1 MCFIKARR
9 FFSLCAIILAVSAIV
24 TGCTAGL
31 TPAGESGSVQVTVQI
46 PGGNPAPA
54 AAGTGAETSGA
65 RFVHPDTKKIVV
77 TILTDDVIIM
87 TQTVGVSETS
97 GEAVLV
103 FGNVP
108 AGADRMIHVQL
119 YDAGDMLV
127 GDGSATATVA
137 AGRVTLVPITVVPQN
152 PTNLTLGNIVNCSVP
167 AGQTY
172 VFQISLSDPCT
183 YELINTYDL
192 SYLAPVSVF
201 AADGK
206 HGPAASHS
214 LVSGGW
220 KFTVSNAGI
229 FYVVVTF
236 PSSFPGP
243 TDLSV
248 NYFTPEP
255 PNITSVTSGHNSL
268 TVTWTAASG
277 ATGYTVSYG
286 TSDAEG
292 DSTDFGDYTGTSAT
306 ITGLTNDQ
314 NYYVWVRAKNGPTA
328 MSYYSS
334 GDHGT
339 PVYAVGDTGPAG
351 GLIFYVNPNYPTE
364 TWHYLEAAPADF
376 TDGLGWGPS
385 SVLEGYTGLAIG
397 AGKDNTELL
406 IVAYGSGS
414 IYAFQAC
421 YAYTSGGFSDWF
433 LPSRDEIKEM
443 QLKLYNHSLGGL
455 EVDSYWS
462 SSEVDADHGWAI
474 SMASDYYS
482 TSVKAAGRR
491 TRPVRQF

>member
-1 MCFIKARR
+1 MFFTKVRR
-9 FFSLCAIILAVSAIV
+9 VFSWCAILALSALV
-24 TGCTAGL
+24 LSCAAGL
-31 TPAGESGSVQVTVQI
+31 SPAGESGSVQVTVQI

-119 YDAGDMLV
+119 YDSSDTLV
-127 GDGSATATVA
+127 GDGSASATVA
-137 AGRVTLVPITVVPQN
+137 AGRVTLVPITVIPQN

-172 VFQISLSDPCT
+172 VFHISLTDPCT
-183 YELINTYDL
+183 YELLNTYDT
-192 SYLAPVSVF
+192 SYLAPVSVYT
-201 AADGK
+201 ADGK
-206 HGPAASHS
+206 HGPAASPS
-214 LVSGGW
+214 LVPGCS

-229 FYVVVTF
+229 YYVVVTF
-236 PSSFPGP
+236 PSSFSGP

-248 NYFTPEP
+248 NYFVPEP

-268 TVTWTAASG
+268 TVSWDAAAG
-277 ATGYTVSYG
+277 ATGYVVSYG

-292 DSTDFGDYTGTSAT
+292 SSTDFGSYTGTTAT
-306 ITGLTNDQ
+306 ITGLANDQ

-351 GLIFYVNPNYPTE
+351 GLIFYVNPNYQLDG
-364 TWHYLEAAPADF
+364 WRYMEAAPDDY
-376 TDGLGWGPS
+376 TDGLAWGPS
-385 SVLEGYTGLAIG
+385 AVVEGFVGIAIG
-397 AGKDNTELL
+397 TGKDNTYLL
-406 IVAYGSGS
+406 VSKYGSGS
-414 IYAFQAC
+414 TYAFQAC
-421 YAYTSGGFSDWF
+421 DAYTSGGFTDWF
-433 LPSRDEIKEM
+433 LPSRDEIIEM
-443 QLKLYNHSLGGL
+443 QLKLYNHGLGGINS
-455 EVDSYWS
+455 DSYWS
-462 SSEVDADHGWAI
+462 SSEIDSNNAWSI
-474 SMASDYYS
+474 SMAGS
-482 TSVKAAGRR
+482 TNSSPKNYGRR
-491 TRPVRQF
+491 TRPVREF